1 MSGGPPPRGGRL
13 TPAAPLA
20 CTLLLLA
27 VQACTPPAGP
37 GSGDGAGSAESPGP
51 AVATAAVQV
60 SPPAA
65 PTGGAVGPTLPPRGD
80 QAQAPAALVGQAW
93 TVTGFA
99 AGTAVTDV
107 LPGQEPSLVF
117 SSGSV
122 AGSTGC
128 NSLSGSLAEAEPAP
142 VDAVPAEGALR
153 FGPLAVTEMA
163 CAEATRNAQE
173 LRFLRLLEA
182 VARYRLVDAQSLVL
196 EDEAGQEG
204 LLLSSRP
211 PEP

>member
-1 MSGGPPPRGGRL
+1 MSGGLRPRGSG
-13 TPAAPLA
+13 PMAAAAPVA
-20 CTLLLLA
+20 CAFLLLA
-27 VQACTPPAGP
+27 GQACTPPAGP
-37 GSGDGAGSAESPGP
+37 GDGDDLQSPEP

-60 SPPAA
+60 SPPPA
-65 PTGGAVGPTLPPRGD
+65 PTGGALGPTLPPRGD
-80 QAQAPAALVGQAW
+80 QAQAPAALLGQAW

-107 LPGQEPSLVF
+107 IPGQEPSLVF
-117 SSGSV
+117 SGGTV

-142 VDAVPAEGALR
+142 GDGAQAEGRLR
-153 FGPLAVTEMA
+153 FGPLAVTRMA
-163 CAEATRNAQE
+163 CAEAARNSQE
-173 LRFLRLLEA
+173 ARFLELLAA

-196 EDEAGQEG
+196 EDEAGTEG